1 MTALAIILAV
11 LSVALAAAA
20 AYLWAS
26 RAGVIRDLARAGE
39 SLAEAQRA
47 LEHERRKCEE
57 LTQRVG
63 AAQSEVAALTER
75 IDSDRRA
82 REQYQQL
89 FEKRLSDQR
98 EQFRE
103 MFGAEAAKIFD
114 KSADVFLKRA
124 GEHFDGRSKSVGDL
138 VRPIAET
145 LKKTDEKLAQIE
157 KDRAEAFGQ
166 IGQALRQVQTGSE
179 QLRKE
184 TAGLVNALRKP
195 QVRGRYGEMQLR
207 RVAELAGMRDYCDFS
222 EQTSSRDDDGN
233 LLRPDMIVNLPND
246 RVIVVDAKT
255 NIEAYLDAA
264 QAATPEDESHH
275 LARFARH
282 VAEQAE
288 KLAGKKYWKDWDGSP
303 EFVVM
308 FIPGD
313 QFIDAALQHR
323 PDLFEQIAQRGVI
336 LASPSTLIGLLRAV
350 HVGWRE
356 KRLGDRAAEL
366 FELGRE
372 LHDRA
377 ATMLGHASRVGASLE
392 GAVKSY
398 NQFVGSAETRMLPT
412 LRKFEEA
419 GAKSAKE
426 IAEVKP
432 VESIPRE
439 LTPPAPS
446 ERLPSADDRLLAD

>member
-11 LSVALAAAA
+11 LSLALAATA
-20 AYLWAS
+20 AYLWTS
-26 RAGVIRDLARAGE
+26 RAAVIRDIARAGE
-39 SLAEAQRA
+39 SLAETQRA
-47 LEHERRKCEE
+47 LEHERGKCEE

-124 GEHFDGRSKSVGDL
+124 GEHFDGRSKSVGDM
-138 VRPIAET
+138 VKPIAET

-323 PDLFEQIAQRGVI
+323 PDLFEQISQRGVI

-377 ATMLGHASRVGASLE
+377 ATMLGYASRVGASLE

-419 GAKSAKE
+419 GAKSSKE

-439 LTPPAPS
+439 LTPPTPS
-446 ERLPSADDRLLAD
+446 ERLLSADDRLLAD